1 MLHRQSL
8 SLISDEGDSG
18 RGGGKDNDNGGDEDA
33 DWRLLTTTVG
43 DFFLTSF
50 GCSSSSQGAVLAAVS
65 SHKFN
70 SFYGDP
76 PEELHDF
83 SDDPTSSG
91 TDRHSSPESRACLTH
106 FLPPDFHPVAC
117 GLALIGLVA
126 CHCQGDCRKQHNYCI
141 FTPGKKTCSLL
152 TQQFLSVKQSALS
165 YHTKRKYYFFFSY

>member
-1 MLHRQSL
+1 MIIMVMKML
-8 SLISDEGDSG
+8 IGEAGY
-18 RGGGKDNDNGGDEDA
+18 
-33 DWRLLTTTVG
+33 
-43 DFFLTSF
+43 FFLTSF

-126 CHCQGDCRKQHNYCI
+126 CHCQGDCRTQHNYCV
-141 FTPGKKTCSLL
+141 FTPGIKNLFFVDTAVPLCQ
-152 TQQFLSVKQSALS
+152 TLSVELS
-165 YHTKRKYYFFFSY
+165 HKEEVLFLFLILIVCNINQ